1 MYLWLYRYRGIAMY
15 VLLESKDYIIYRE
28 GINMH
33 WTCKK
38 CGQDHN
44 YIHKVTFKNGTIHYE
59 VRCDCNLI
67 SKDIYIPS
75 KYGRLF
81 KNKKEVLPKY
91 KKKKPTQLS
100 LEKLIA

>member
-1 MYLWLYRYRGIAMY
+1 MY

-28 GINMH
+28 GINMG

-44 YIHKVTFKNGTIHYE
+44 YIYKVTFKDSTIHYE

-67 SKDIYIPS
+67 RNSIYIPS

-81 KNKKEVLPKY
+81 KNKRDVKPKY
-91 KKKKPTQLS
+91 KKKKPNQPL